1 MFIEGA
7 TEERPRTLVSDNQ
20 VLKYLNRY
28 KWRYLWGFL
37 ALLAASLVVMLPPVV
52 VRDAIDAIDDG
63 TTRGQLATYGG
74 YILVFAAIESVL
86 RFAARHLVSGT
97 SRYVEYDLR
106 TDLANQFMA
115 LDQRFYLESQTGD
128 LMARCTNDLQVIRDL
143 MGPTLIEVLR
153 AVAMVVI
160 GFFFLLSINVKLAII
175 AIAYF
180 PIIAFIVIYF
190 RVGVEAKFRAVQDQ
204 FGTIA
209 TRVQENMSGMRTIKA
224 YAQEDSETAT
234 FIDANREMK
243 RRSMAWAYYVGALQP
258 LMIVLTGA
266 ATVMVLWFGGNDVV
280 NGKMTIGQFVQFNT
294 YLAVLA
300 NPIMSLGWTFTAL
313 QQGGAAMKR
322 VSEVIGTMPRIRDPE
337 HPTHLDDIR
346 GDVEFRGVTFG
357 YHDRAILEDINL
369 RIPAGATVALVG
381 GTGAGKTTLVNLL
394 VRLYDPWQ
402 GQVLLDGVDVR
413 DLSLD
418 QLRGAVGFVPQE
430 TFLFSDSLRDNVGYG
445 RAEPPEDE
453 FENVLDSSQLVND
466 LPQLTHGIETVIGE
480 RGVTLSGGQKQ
491 RTALARALLKRP
503 PVLVLD
509 DALSHVDTHTEEE
522 ILKRL
527 HGFMAERT
535 TIVIAHRT
543 STLANA
549 DMIVAIDD
557 ARIAEVGTHEELL
570 RLNGVYSRFY
580 RRQLLSEQLTEGES
594 ADAASASAS
603 DSDSASP
610 SASDSASPS
619 PLTERGP
626 GGEVSSRP

>member
-1 MFIEGA
+1 LPE
-7 TEERPRTLVSDNQ
+7 NQ

-28 KWRYLWGFL
+28 KWRYLAGFL
-37 ALLAASLVVMLPPVV
+37 ALLGASLVVMLPPVI
-52 VRDAIDAIDDG
+52 VRDAVDAIGQG
-63 TTRGQLATYGG
+63 TSRGKLAGYGG
-74 YILVFAAIESVL
+74 MVLGLAAVESVL

-106 TDLANQFMA
+106 NDLGARFMD

-153 AVAMVVI
+153 AIAMVAI
-160 GFFFLLSINVKLAII
+160 GFFFLLSINTKLALI

-180 PIIAFIVIYF
+180 PVIAFVVIYF

-204 FGTIA
+204 FGTIT

-234 FIDANREMK
+234 FVAANQEMK
-243 RRSMAWAYYVGALQP
+243 RRSMSWAYYVAAMQP

-266 ATVMVLWFGGNDVV
+266 ATVLVLWVGGHDVV
-280 NGKMTIGQFVQFNT
+280 NGTITIGQFVQFNS

-322 VSEVIGTMPRIRDPE
+322 VSEVLAAHSRIRDPE
-337 HPTHLDDIR
+337 HPTRLERVR
-346 GDVEFRGVTFG
+346 GEIEFRDVTFG
-357 YHDRAILEDINL
+357 YRDRPVLEDISL

-381 GTGAGKTTLVNLL
+381 GTGSGKTTLVDLI

-413 DLSLD
+413 DLSLE

-430 TFLFSDSLRDNVGYG
+430 AFLFSDSLRDNVSYG
-445 RAEPPEDE
+445 RMDPPEDE
-453 FENVLDSSQLVND
+453 FRSALETAQLVND
-466 LPQLTHGIETVIGE
+466 LPQLTNGIETVIGE

-491 RTALARALLKRP
+491 RAALARALLKDP
-503 PVLVLD
+503 PVLILD

-527 HGFMAERT
+527 QGFMRERT
-535 TIVIAHRT
+535 TIIIAHRT
-543 STLANA
+543 STLVTA
-549 DMIVAIDD
+549 DMIVALEDG
-557 ARIAEVGTHEELL
+557 RIVEVGTHAELL
-570 RLNGVYSRFY
+570 RLGGVYARFY
-580 RRQLLSEQLTEGES
+580 RRQQLAEQLQQDAGVAGEAAGASVPVEGS
-594 ADAASASAS
+594 GGSAS
-603 DSDSASP
+603 
-610 SASDSASPS
+610 
-619 PLTERGP
+619 
-626 GGEVSSRP
+626 